1 MTQFTPYLQLGD
13 RLSQIWI
20 NKYTLVL
27 LLAFLKLLFFYFSI
41 GNELNLSKQYILN
54 HCNTIDSLYSNVTT
68 NTPHYL
74 GLMGNYLI
82 DKTMEES
89 VKATLTLLSLLVYAS
104 EELMTF
110 VIDLYLGTYAC
121 LIVSA
126 IDGTVDIATNTTE
139 KLIGVVNNTVS
150 SFANDLD
157 DGLDDVSKVINKILH
172 VASKVENF
180 FTDDDDDDSDAA
192 TNNIHKVNLTISA
205 LRNVYIP
212 SSINDK
218 LEELSAKT
226 PDFATVKNDTK
237 RLIAVPFQ
245 AIRKE
250 IKQVDTSKIIGN
262 GTSLL
267 YVPPTDETVSSNPNG
282 ICSSNKP
289 KIEKMYTDMGK
300 SIKVVTLILIILLV
314 VGAFVVMIP
323 EAWKEVK
330 QWTRLKQLQET
341 CTDGYDQYSYF
352 TSEEEDIEGEDK
364 LKAFKTKNSTES
376 AKSHIDRYESVDVI
390 ESYQRC
396 FQVWQTRISDFVVYI
411 LSLGRTLSVL
421 QRRKIQW
428 FASYITSERAL
439 FVLAIGLLGI
449 IVSGFQLIILAVL
462 QKQIHKA
469 HQLQTK
475 FINSSEMDVLKKD
488 LTTWTKQT
496 NTYIQSTET
505 NINTQIFG
513 WVETSTTS
521 INNTVTTM
529 IKDIDTTLADIF
541 NGTLLYHPMTTV
553 VKCVIE
559 DKLYA
564 VERAMTWIHDKAQVS
579 FPQINSTDIV
589 NLVKNNNNSNS
600 SMNANITNPASTSE
614 RIMQSFV
621 KEIHTML
628 ITIERGFHRTV
639 ILELIISSA
648 ITGLWVLQIPIAL
661 VILLCKQRSYQ
672 V

>member
-1 MTQFTPYLQLGD
+1 MTQFTPYLQVGD

-439 FVLAIGLLGI
+439 FALAIGLLGI

-589 NLVKNNNNSNS
+589 NLVKDTNNSN